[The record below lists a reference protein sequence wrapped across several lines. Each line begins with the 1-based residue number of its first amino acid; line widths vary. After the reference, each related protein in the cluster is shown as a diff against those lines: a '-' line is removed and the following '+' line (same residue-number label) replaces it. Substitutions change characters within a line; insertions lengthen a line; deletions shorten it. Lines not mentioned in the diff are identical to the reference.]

1 MIYTI
6 VLFDPQ
12 NNPTDTISIDAITEF
27 SESYSATAT
36 SHPVETGTPLT
47 DNLIKNNDKF
57 TVSGV
62 VSDFSLKGF
71 GKKLII
77 QEDGGIIVDPNSTT
91 NTVEDR
97 AYNTKQQLIDL
108 IKVGS
113 VVGIVIS
120 KKELPNDEGYVA
132 TSQGIASGNSIEIKY
147 PCVCTGVD
155 FSDSGG
161 EYGVIRPKL
170 QFEQIRVATTLTE
183 KVDKVPAALSKV
195 TTSSSSDTNATGDAT
210 GETGDLPDGSNAAN
224 NTNNANKKYEP
235 PDPQTKM
242 DVYARASELAAEDAV
257 AKELAAK
264 DILDKTRKLAN
275 EIQTG
280 NPEQIKTKQALELR
294 QNTYIYRQ

>member
-91 NTVEDR
+91 NTIEDR
-97 AYNTKQQLIDL
+97 AYNTKQQLINL

-120 KKELPNDEGYVA
+120 KKELPNDEGYVV
-132 TSQGIASGNSIEIKY
+132 TNQGIASGSSIEIKY

-170 QFEQIRVATTLTE
+170 QFEQIRVATTRTE
-183 KVDKVPAALSKV
+183 KVDKVPAVLSKV
-195 TTSSSSDTNATGDAT
+195 NTSSSSDTNATGDAT
-210 GETGDLPDGSNAAN
+210 GETGDLPAGTDVIND
-224 NTNNANKKYEP
+224 TKKYTP
-235 PDPQTKM
+235 PDPQTKS
-242 DVYARASELAAEDAV
+242 DVYTRAAEYATEDQI
-257 AKELAAK
+257 AKNNQKQQIVDLK
-264 DILDKTRKLAN
+264 RKLAD
-275 EIQTG
+275 EIRTG
-280 NPEQIKTKQALELR
+280 NPEQIKTKQALDLR

>member
-6 VLFDPQ
+6 VLFDQQ
-12 NNPTDTISIDAITEF
+12 NNPTDTVSIDAITDF

-91 NTVEDR
+91 NTIEDR
-97 AYNTKQQLIDL
+97 AYNTKQQLINL

-120 KKELPNDEGYVA
+120 KKELPNDEGYVV
-132 TSQGIASGNSIEIKY
+132 TNQGIASGSSIEIKY

-170 QFEQIRVATTLTE
+170 QFEQIRVATTRTE
-183 KVDKVPAALSKV
+183 KVDKVPAVLTKV
-195 TTSSSSDTNATGDAT
+195 TPGSTSTTGDAT

-224 NTNNANKKYEP
+224 NTNNANNANKKYEP

-242 DVYARASELAAEDAV
+242 DVYARASQLAAEDAV

-275 EIQTG
+275 EIRTG
-280 NPEQIKTKQALELR
+280 NPEQINTKQALDLR

>member
-91 NTVEDR
+91 NTIEDR

-132 TSQGIASGNSIEIKY
+132 TNQGIASGNSIEIKY

-170 QFEQIRVATTLTE
+170 QFEQIRVATTRTE
-183 KVDKVPAALSKV
+183 KVDKVPAVLSKV
-195 TTSSSSDTNATGDAT
+195 NTSSSSDTNTTGDAT
-210 GETGDLPDGSNAAN
+210 GETGDLPAGTDVIND
-224 NTNNANKKYEP
+224 TKKYTP
-235 PDPQTKM
+235 PDPQTKS
-242 DVYARASELAAEDAV
+242 DVYTRVAEYATEDQI
-257 AKELAAK
+257 AKNNQKQQIVDLK
-264 DILDKTRKLAN
+264 RKLVN
-275 EIQTG
+275 EIQSG
-280 NPEQIKTKQALELR
+280 SPNQVKTSQEVNLKE
-294 QNTYIYRQ
+294 NTYIYRQ